1 MVLAGGGRNAAAVKE
16 VRPDGHGVLHLAPE
30 AADGGDAVP
39 RPPRRPGP
47 RHPRPLTRAPARRAR
62 HPPPLAAARATG
74 TLVRSRRGAA
84 CPPGHAAQLHPG
96 PAPGERRDGRRRRW
110 RRLGLLAANLGHGAR
125 RRGTGREAI
134 RCRPPRTH
142 GHGTAGT
149 NEREEAEARRDATRP
164 RTPALDFWPLRL
176 PSPQFTRVAASPSL
190 SGAPEQRKPNRAAIF
205 RRVKPPSAGA
215 RRGAIRKR
223 ARSPSLSHAGTPEE
237 APSGRPV
244 LAPVAALHVEAERG
258 TGRRLLVEGTTCW
271 LDC

>member
-164 RTPALDFWPLRL
+164 RTPA
-176 PSPQFTRVAASPSL
+176 
-190 SGAPEQRKPNRAAIF
+190 PEQRKPNRAAIF